1 MSRLLR
7 TSVVRA
13 FRRTALPL
21 AAYYAVTLGVPVA
34 NGAARS
40 GAFVE
45 HALAVLVVPPAA
57 IILACAAHTIAH
69 AVAGA
74 SRAARSAAERR
85 SVRAACGEITAP

>member
-7 TSVVRA
+7 TSVLPA

-40 GAFVE
+40 GAFVP
-45 HALAVLVVPPAA
+45 HAVTVLLVPPAA

-69 AVAGA
+69 AVART
-74 SRAARSAAERR
+74 SRHAKKS
-85 SVRAACGEITAP
+85 TQ